1 MGGMSKKETGSSQEP
16 GSSKEFS
23 YALDMVAVFS
33 RMDLLLVPRAPTS
46 AMLDAGAAAGNISA
60 DEAARIYTA
69 MTASEA

>member
-1 MGGMSKKETGSSQEP
+1 MAKKETRASD
-16 GSSKEFS
+16 EFS
-23 YALDMVAVFS
+23 YALDMVALFN